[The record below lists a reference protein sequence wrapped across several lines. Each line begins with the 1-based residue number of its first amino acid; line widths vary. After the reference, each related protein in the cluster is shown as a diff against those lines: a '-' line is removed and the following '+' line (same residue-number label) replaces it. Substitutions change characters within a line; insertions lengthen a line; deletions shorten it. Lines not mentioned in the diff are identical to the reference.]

1 MLTSN
6 PMARL
11 VSLANATKLL
21 RAMPKRTFASSP
33 SASNIRA
40 AGLFPHSSKQPVAA
54 SPLSHHQEAVA
65 ARFKLGGQQP
75 LSSRFFS
82 SSSATSARP
91 SLATPASSPF
101 AKPHKT
107 ATSPFVQGQAV
118 RGFSRKAWR
127 AEHEAHFQAAREA
140 LHSHTSM
147 MNDHHKHMHDAWR
160 RCGHRGYHFHHHMRR
175 RRPARFL
182 FRMMVLSTVLVAV
195 PAVMIFDAPSK
206 TLALVP
212 LTVAGVGGALMLT
225 GRLLYVALPIMA
237 VGGAA
242 VFWCTTMPAANTVK
256 DLKKILERDAKGG
269 RYNSTALSALGSNWE
284 IQSAKNDEWFRWTFP
299 EMGDSKSLDKVDIRM
314 AVFDPN
320 DHSDRKYKAMKF
332 LDKLYD
338 EDDVEGRRRRLKHC
352 KMNKRGGD
360 DQSCSIEAFDLKRE
374 GEHLTVH
381 MEVDGE
387 TLMDQKWAKK
397 YLALGQI
404 VDRAAKE
411 IEAAHPGMRLGD
423 QVVLVHKK
431 NTDNDSCWSRWSPYG
446 DLSLRIP
453 FDRTWVND
461 LSEM

>member
-1 MLTSN
+1 
-6 PMARL
+6 
-11 VSLANATKLL
+11 
-21 RAMPKRTFASSP
+21 
-33 SASNIRA
+33 
-40 AGLFPHSSKQPVAA
+40 
-54 SPLSHHQEAVA
+54 
-65 ARFKLGGQQP
+65 
-75 LSSRFFS
+75 
-82 SSSATSARP
+82 
-91 SLATPASSPF
+91 
-101 AKPHKT
+101 
-107 ATSPFVQGQAV
+107 
-118 RGFSRKAWR
+118 
-127 AEHEAHFQAAREA
+127 
-140 LHSHTSM
+140 
-147 MNDHHKHMHDAWR
+147 MHDFWR
-160 RCGHRGYHFHHHMRR
+160 RCGHRGYHYHHHIRR

-256 DLKKILERDAKGG
+256 DLKKILDRDAKGG
-269 RYNSTALSALGSNWE
+269 RYNSSALSALGSNWE

-299 EMGDSKSLDKVDIRM
+299 EMGDPKSLDKVDIRM

-320 DHSDRKYKAMKF
+320 DHSDRKYRVMKF
-332 LDKLYD
+332 LDKLHD
-338 EDDVEGRRRRLKHC
+338 EDDVEGRKRRFKQC
-352 KMNKRGGD
+352 NKNKRMGD
-360 DQSCSIEAFDLKRE
+360 DKSCSVEVEDFELKRD
-374 GEHLTVH
+374 GDHLTVH
-381 MEVDGE
+381 LEVDGE
-387 TLMDQKWAKK
+387 EMMNQKWAKK

>member
-1 MLTSN
+1 MMFTSN

-21 RAMPKRTFASSP
+21 RARTFASSP
-33 SASNIRA
+33 STLNARA
-40 AGLFPHSSKQPVAA
+40 TGLFTHSNNRPAA
-54 SPLSHHQEAVA
+54 TSPLSLHQAAVA
-65 ARFKLGGQQP
+65 ARFNLGRQQP
-75 LSSRFFS
+75 LTSRFFS
-82 SSSATSARP
+82 SSSAAAKP
-91 SLATPASSPF
+91 SLSTPASSPF
-101 AKPHKT
+101 TKAHKT
-107 ATSPFVQGQAV
+107 AASPVIQGQAI

-140 LHSHTSM
+140 LHGHKSM
-147 MNDHHKHMHDAWR
+147 LNEHHKHMHDSWR
-160 RCGHRGYHFHHHMRR
+160 RCGHRGFHYHHHMRR

-269 RYNSTALSALGSNWE
+269 RYNSTALNALGSNWE

-299 EMGDSKSLDKVDIRM
+299 EMGDPKSLDKVDIRM

-320 DHSDRKYKAMKF
+320 DHSDRKHKVMKF
-332 LDKLYD
+332 LDKLHD
-338 EDDVEGRRRRLKHC
+338 EDDVEGRKRRFKHC
-352 KMNKRGGD
+352 RKNKRDGD
-360 DQSCSIEAFDLKRE
+360 DKYCSIEQFDLKRD
-374 GEHLTVH
+374 GDHLTVH

-387 TLMDQKWAKK
+387 EMMDHTWAKK

-423 QVVLVHKK
+423 QVVLVHKR
-431 NTDNDSCWSRWSPYG
+431 NSDNDSCWSRWSPYG

-453 FDRTWVND
+453 FNRTWVND